1 MSAST
6 ERLVEQ
12 IRLTEETLALAKR
25 DGNQLLVAQCETDLR
40 VLRKSLVNANEA
52 LTEGKQVLKG

>member
-12 IRLTEETLALAKR
+12 IRATEEAIKAADVSGHDSSGLK
-25 DGNQLLVAQCETDLR
+25 TDLR
-40 VLRKSLVNANEA
+40 HLQRKLQVASEA
-52 LTEGKQVLKG
+52 LTEGRQILKG

>member
-12 IRLTEETLALAKR
+12 IKLTEQAI
-25 DGNQLLVAQCETDLR
+25 VAAEAAGADSSSLKTDLR
-40 VLRKSLVNANEA
+40 YLQRKLQVCNEA

>member
-12 IRLTEETLALAKR
+12 IRLTEQAIAAAEAAGTDASSLKA
-25 DGNQLLVAQCETDLR
+25 DLR
-40 VLRKSLVNANEA
+40 HFQRKLQVSNEA

>member
-12 IRLTEETLALAKR
+12 IKLIEQAIAAAEAAGTDALPLKA
-25 DGNQLLVAQCETDLR
+25 DLR
-40 VLRKSLVNANEA
+40 HYQRKLSASNEA
-52 LTEGKQVLKG
+52 LNEGKQVLKD

>member
-12 IRLTEETLALAKR
+12 IQLTERAIASAEAAGQDASSLKA
-25 DGNQLLVAQCETDLR
+25 DLKH
-40 VLRKSLVNANEA
+40 LQRKLQTCNEA
-52 LTEGKQVLKG
+52 LTEGRQMLKG

>member
-12 IRLTEETLALAKR
+12 IKLTEQAIAEAEKAGKDPSGLKH
-25 DGNQLLVAQCETDLR
+25 DLKH
-40 VLRKSLVNANEA
+40 LQRKLQVSNEA

>member
-12 IRLTEETLALAKR
+12 IRACEAAIAAAE
-25 DGNQLLVAQCETDLR
+25 AQGLDATGLKTDLR
-40 VLRKSLVNANEA
+40 YLQRKLAVCNEA